1 MVWVAALCGAMFGLG
16 AFALV
21 RAIRGTDPEAAAHVG
36 RHRSAAAGR
45 VGRVDR
51 VGLRFGLALLAGVTA
66 ATVTGWPVGVAL
78 ASAGG
83 LWAPSVLGARARR
96 GVAQARLE
104 AIATWTEQLRDVVAA
119 AAGLEQAVIATA
131 AFAPAAIRD
140 EVTGLAAALE
150 AGTSPRTAL
159 RRFAD
164 LVDDAAGDLVVAA
177 LILAAEGSPRQL
189 ADLLGRLASSSRD
202 TVRMRL
208 RVETGRARTRS
219 SVKLVTSITVAF
231 SVGIVVFNPAYVD
244 AYQGFVGQV
253 VLVAVAAFFAGAY
266 WWLARTSGETVSG
279 RFLTTGVP
287 TGETVR

>member
-1 MVWVAALCGAMFGLG
+1 MVWLPALCGAMFGLG

-21 RAIRGTDPEAAAHVG
+21 RAIRGADPDASALVG
-36 RHRSAAAGR
+36 RHRSGTAARG
-45 VGRVDR
+45 GRVDR
-51 VGLRFGLALLAGVTA
+51 VGLRFGLALLAGMTA
-66 ATVTGWPVGVAL
+66 AIVTGWPVGVAL
-78 ASAGG
+78 AAAGG
-83 LWAPSVLGARARR
+83 LCAPSALGGRARR

-140 EVTGLAAALE
+140 EVNGLAGALE

-164 LVDDAAGDLVVAA
+164 RLDDPAGDLVVAA

-231 SVGIVVFNPAYVD
+231 SVGIVVFNPTYVD
-244 AYQGFVGQV
+244 AYQGFVGQD
-253 VLVAVAAFFAGAY
+253 VLLAVAAFFAGAY
-266 WWLARTSGETVSG
+266 WWLAHTSREPDHG
-279 RFLTTGVP
+279 RFLTAGAA

>member
-1 MVWVAALCGAMFGLG
+1 
-16 AFALV
+16 
-21 RAIRGTDPEAAAHVG
+21 
-36 RHRSAAAGR
+36 
-45 VGRVDR
+45 VDR
-51 VGLRFGLALLAGVTA
+51 VGLRFGLALVAGSA
-66 ATVTGWPVGVAL
+66 AAIVTGWPVGVAL
-78 ASAGG
+78 AAAGG
-83 LWAPSVLGARARR
+83 LWAPSAIDARARR

-131 AFAPAAIRD
+131 TFAPAAIRD
-140 EVTGLAAALE
+140 EVDGLAASLK

-164 LVDDAAGDLVVAA
+164 LVNDPAGDLVVAA

-253 VLVAVAAFFAGAY
+253 VLGAVAAFFVGAY
-266 WWLARTSGETVSG
+266 WWLAHTSREPIHG
-279 RFLTTGVP
+279 RFLTTGAR